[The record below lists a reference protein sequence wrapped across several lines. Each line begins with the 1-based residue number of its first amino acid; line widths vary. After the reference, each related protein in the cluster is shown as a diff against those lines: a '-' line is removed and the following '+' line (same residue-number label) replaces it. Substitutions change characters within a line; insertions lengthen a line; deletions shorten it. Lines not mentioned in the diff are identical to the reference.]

1 MIDFKKL
8 KAGDVIYYTGVI
20 YTARDQAHLRIKNI
34 IDNNEELPIDFTDS
48 LIYYAGP
55 TPTKP
60 GCAVGSIGPTTS
72 SRMDKF
78 IYYMKNLK
86 IKGMIGKGPRD
97 KSVIEACKKDNLVYF
112 VATGGTG
119 ALLSKK
125 VISAKEVA
133 FNDLGCESIKKLE
146 VKDFPLIVAYDTY
159 GNSVFESEDK

>member
-1 MIDFKKL
+1 MIDFKSL
-8 KAGDVIYYTGVI
+8 HAGDIVNFSGII
-20 YTARDQAHLRIKNI
+20 YTARDAAHLRLKNM
-34 IDNNEELPIDFTDS
+34 IDNKEGLPVDFSDS

-60 GCAVGSIGPTTS
+60 GMAIGSIGPTTS

-78 IYYMKNLK
+78 IDYMPELK

-97 KSVIEACKKDNLVYF
+97 KNVQEACKNYGLVYF
-112 VATGGTG
+112 VVTGGAG

-125 VISAKEVA
+125 VISATEVA
-133 FNDLGCESIKKLE
+133 FEDLGCEAIRKLE

-159 GNSVFESEDK
+159 GNSVFERKN

>member
-8 KAGDVIYYTGVI
+8 KAGDVINFSGII
-20 YTARDQAHLRIKNI
+20 YTARDAAHLRMKNL
-34 IDNNEELPIDFTDS
+34 IDNNEELPVDFTDS

-60 GCAVGSIGPTTS
+60 GQSVGSIGPTTS
-72 SRMDKF
+72 CRMDKF
-78 IYYMKNLK
+78 IDYMPNLK

-97 KSVIEACKKDNLVYF
+97 NSVIDACKKYQLVYLI
-112 VATGGTG
+112 ATGGAG
-119 ALLSKK
+119 ALLSKR

-159 GNSVFESEDK
+159 GNSVFEREEK